1 MYDAVECNEIKTYLR
16 RAGKSIAEWM
26 ILDNDEEALIQFLKK
41 DIITV
46 NTIDKLMPQMDAA
59 EMVNAKAYALEYI
72 RKNTKEK
79 SFRIWKSAIR
89 RFFAAGKKIRQ
100 KFAYTGKSGILYI

>member
-79 SFRIWKSAIR
+79 SFRI
-89 RFFAAGKKIRQ
+89 
-100 KFAYTGKSGILYI
+100 